1 MYTSIRLLFCL
12 SYIYLFSFTFGQ
24 NVCNSKSCWWD
35 SHSSVRWSNEIE
47 IKNVD
52 FFFWKIFLVLFA
64 ILVIC
69 QTASVYN
76 GDNDDDE
83 NSLFRSLT
91 PEQLAELD
99 EYLSQKLA
107 DVSSSSSWGLAEES
121 LDRNTRRPDE
131 STMVKRDTLWTTTE
145 VLDCVRRLKY
155 SKNISKLDLA
165 TEMLNCYRRL
175 KHSG

>member
-1 MYTSIRLLFCL
+1 
-12 SYIYLFSFTFGQ
+12 
-24 NVCNSKSCWWD
+24 
-35 SHSSVRWSNEIE
+35 
-47 IKNVD
+47 
-52 FFFWKIFLVLFA
+52 
-64 ILVIC
+64 LVIC

>member
-1 MYTSIRLLFCL
+1 MKLKTYILFV
-12 SYIYLFSFTFGQ
+12 F
-24 NVCNSKSCWWD
+24 V
-35 SHSSVRWSNEIE
+35 
-47 IKNVD
+47 
-52 FFFWKIFLVLFA
+52 VLFA

-69 QTASVYN
+69 QTASVYH
-76 GDNDDDE
+76 GDSDDDDE
-83 NSLFRSLT
+83 ENLFRSLT

-107 DVSSSSSWGLAEES
+107 DESSSSSSRGLADES

-131 STMVKRDTLWTTTE
+131 STMVKRDALWTTTE
-145 VLDCVRRLKY
+145 VLDCIRRLKY
-155 SKNISKLDLA
+155 SKNISKLDLT